1 LSGSGNADADPEAA
15 ASTYTFEFLPEV
27 QADANRLDEGLRRAV
42 ADIVV
47 GLHDNPWQGELMDD
61 RWPHNLEGCRK
72 IRFDNSGW
80 KGKPRYRLV
89 YRNEPS
95 DGAVGSMLVL
105 AIERRDNMIAYAQ
118 ASARLAKREAAR
130 RSPGSKTP

>member
-1 LSGSGNADADPEAA
+1 MSRSRNADAHPGAP

-27 QADANRLDEGLRRAV
+27 QADANGLDQDLRRAV

-47 GLHDNPWQGELMDD
+47 ALHDNPWQGELMDD

-72 IRFDNSGW
+72 IRFDKPGW
-80 KGKPRYRLV
+80 RGKPRYRVV

-105 AIERRDNMIAYAQ
+105 AIERRDDMIAYAQ
-118 ASARLAKREAAR
+118 ASGRLAKREAAK
-130 RSPGSKTP
+130 RSPGSKKP